1 MPPAFCKGTPAVCA
15 TYGNAGQY
23 EQIACRAFGELDPAD
38 PLNDIIQDI
47 ALAKD
52 PDGKVRYV
60 ASFVITKPLDM
71 SKASGL
77 ILRNESLAVCPRFL
91 LCRPLDQEEPPLAV
105 RSPRSALA
113 RIHRSLLG
121 CQSFAGSNV
130 ALSRALQRVG
140 CSSGLCRSL
149 KMIFP
154 SREDQHGGMA
164 LEGSREHLCAL
175 HTQANTVVLD
185 R

>member
-1 MPPAFCKGTPAVCA
+1 MSSRLASS
-15 TYGNAGQY
+15 GNPSIIDLAS
-23 EQIACRAFGELDPAD
+23 AFGL
-38 PLNDIIQDI
+38 
-47 ALAKD
+47 
-52 PDGKVRYV
+52 
-60 ASFVITKPLDM
+60 
-71 SKASGL
+71 L
-77 ILRNESLAVCPRFL
+77 IKSPSANSNVNATTRPNYRNL
-91 LCRPLDQEEPPLAV
+91 
-105 RSPRSALA
+105 
-113 RIHRSLLG
+113 
-121 CQSFAGSNV
+121 V

-185 R
+185 RGKSSLWNARAL